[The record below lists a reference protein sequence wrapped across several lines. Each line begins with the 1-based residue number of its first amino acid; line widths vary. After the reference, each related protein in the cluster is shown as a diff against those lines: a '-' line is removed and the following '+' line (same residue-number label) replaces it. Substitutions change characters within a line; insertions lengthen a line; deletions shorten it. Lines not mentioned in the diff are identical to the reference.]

1 MKTKKLGF
9 LLIFLL
15 PILNTVLWLVIPKEA
30 FPESDTLTSQFWAEV
45 AASAGMI
52 LMGIALI
59 LAARPKFLESFFG
72 GLDKMYRGHKIAAI
86 FGIWLII
93 VHKFTIPESGDEG
106 FGPKLG
112 MMALIGFVILIVL
125 TLASKKIKY
134 NTWKKSHKFIGL
146 FFIVGIVHTFMVDN
160 LLQHATLPSILT
172 RIVSFIAAFAYLY
185 QEVLRYIITPDLKYS
200 VEKVNRLNDQ
210 IVELVMSPKGKSL
223 SHKAGQFISIKF
235 NRKGINEYHPFTI
248 SSAPNDEYLK
258 LSIKASGDF
267 TKELYKSI
275 EEGDTASLQGAYGKL
290 DYTTGTDKQI
300 WVAGGIGITPF
311 LSFMRNLKPTEN
323 KEIHLFYTVRSIE
336 EAIFIKEFEQANK
349 TVENFN
355 FHLWLSNDN
364 GHLNG
369 DAINEISFANN
380 DTSVYLCGPLKMT
393 ESISKQLS
401 VLRIKKGNIH
411 FEEFNFK

>member
-1 MKTKKLGF
+1 MKTNKLGF

-15 PILNTVLWLVIPKEA
+15 PILNTVLWLVIPKET
-30 FPESDTLTSQFWAEV
+30 FPDSEAYSAQFLGEV
-45 AASAGMI
+45 VASAGMI
-52 LMGIALI
+52 LMGMALI
-59 LAARPKFLESFFG
+59 LAARPKFLEPLFG
-72 GLDKMYRGHKIAAI
+72 GLDKMYKGHKIAAI
-86 FGIWLII
+86 LGIWLII

-112 MMALIGFVILIVL
+112 MMGLIGFVVLIVL
-125 TLASKKIKY
+125 TLLSNKIKY

-210 IVELVMSPKGKSL
+210 IIELVMSPKGKSL

-248 SSAPNDEYLK
+248 SSAPNDEQLK

-267 TKELYKSI
+267 TKELFQSI
-275 EEGDTASLQGAYGKL
+275 EQGDTASVQGAYGKL
-290 DYTTGTDKQI
+290 DYTTGTGKQI

-336 EAIFIKEFEQANK
+336 EAVFVKEFEQANN
-349 TVENFN
+349 TIENFN
-355 FHLWLSNDN
+355 FHLWLSNDK

-369 DAINEISFANN
+369 DSINEVSSVNKN
-380 DTSVYLCGPLKMT
+380 TSVYLCGPLKMT
-393 ESISKQLS
+393 ESISKQLIS
-401 VLRIKKGNIH
+401 KGVQKSNTH